1 MQLNTVKCMMQ
12 IEFMME
18 TRGVTTE
25 NIFPLPSIGVPVLQL
40 WLARWASV
48 FVGGVNLV
56 ETLGHLLLINCYQL

>member
-1 MQLNTVKCMMQ
+1 MMQ

-18 TRGVTTE
+18 TCDHRKHFPVAFHRG
-25 NIFPLPSIGVPVLQL
+25 LLSSSCG
-40 WLARWASV
+40 WHAGASV